1 MVLVKK
7 RPFFRLFILGHIGV
21 ENEFYDILERRNT
34 FLSYKKQEVEK
45 VETFRFFQR
54 G

>member
-7 RPFFRLFILGHIGV
+7 MPFIRVSILGNIGQ

-34 FLSYKKQEVEK
+34 FLTLLAEA
-45 VETFRFFQR
+45 FPLCF
-54 G
+54 